1 MQLCM
6 QQIRLVIKELA
17 RVHFPFASVPIH
29 YSVAGS
35 VPVRVTMDSTRI
47 QQILANGLTNRCRA
61 FLINDRLHMRIHKNG
76 CACTEVCSQAQ
87 VHFERALL
95 LSPPVTS
102 TGSCKHC
109 ESGSIRL
116 SVRVD
121 QVQVRVCQWTIADS
135 GVQLCSFKYM
145 CTVHALS

>member
-1 MQLCM
+1 MHVCM

-47 QQILANGLTNRCRA
+47 QQILANGLTNRYRA
-61 FLINDRLHMRIHKNG
+61 LLVKDRLHMHKHTCIAHIYVRQVWFHIDRIL
-76 CACTEVCSQAQ
+76 
-87 VHFERALL
+87 LL
-95 LSPPVTS
+95 LSLPVTS

-109 ESGSIRL
+109 DSGSIWL
-116 SVRVD
+116 SVRVE
-121 QVQVRVCQWTIADS
+121 QVQV
-135 GVQLCSFKYM
+135 
-145 CTVHALS
+145 